1 MDAKNI
7 KELDY
12 KHDEMATTKI
22 YNKIDT
28 IPTRANANSN
38 LLGFQAGRDDGDDF
52 EARGGKRGPRRDEKP
67 RETRA
72 PAQRGGR
79 KGGKLVVDDKEFPT
93 L

>member
-1 MDAKNI
+1 MTEKNI
-7 KELDY
+7 KDLDY

-22 YNKIDT
+22 YKKVDT
-28 IPTRANANSN
+28 IPTRANQNAN
-38 LLGFQAGRDDGDDF
+38 LLGFQAGADDGDLFD
-52 EARGGKRGPRRDEKP
+52 ARGGKRGPRRDEKP
-67 RETRA
+67 REPRA